1 MADRSR
7 AEREAARLERERR
20 RAERQAAVDRG
31 EDPSGGSEANGAA
44 ESNGAD
50 RGDVIQET
58 AEPGA
63 AANGETQE
71 WHPDDWFEDGDE
83 VRVDDVRAGE
93 HPAGTADDRLAEPA
107 AESGHAED
115 GAYRDGDDEADWDDE
130 DDEVP
135 VGTRRVPHS
144 ERVGGA
150 QPAGPRKHRREPR
163 RRRRKGPVQRRQPAE
178 FGKVKRK
185 RKHSWA
191 GRLLG
196 VLALVAVGLVIWFLI
211 ETFQPFQS
219 TGHQRVTVVIPP
231 HSSVGTVGKIL
242 AHDGVVPSSFFF
254 EVRATLAGDRGNL
267 RSGTYHLHQGMG
279 YGDVLKVL
287 TTAPPAA
294 KTTNLTIVE
303 GKTRRQVDALLR
315 SQKVHGNY
323 YADTRHSKLLDPS
336 KYGAPHGT
344 NSLEGFLF
352 PDTYQLRDPIKT
364 SALVDDQLKTFRQRF
379 AKVNLGYARGKRMTP
394 YDVLTIASMV
404 QAEAETNHDRPLI
417 ASVIYNR
424 LARGMPLQIDATTRY
439 ATGNYTRPL
448 TVSQLNSSSPYNTRI
463 HKGLPPTPID
473 SPGMA
478 SIRAAAHPAHSN
490 YLYFVVKPCGNGEHA
505 FASSYAQFQAEVAHY
520 QNARTSRGG
529 RSPEHC

>member
-1 MADRSR
+1 VSDRTPAD
-7 AEREAARLERERR
+7 REAARLERERR
-20 RAERQAAVDRG
+20 RAERQVSSESG
-31 EDPSGGSEANGAA
+31 EEGVADSP
-44 ESNGAD
+44 SNGAD
-50 RGDVIQET
+50 GNRVVQEAPSAGDT
-58 AEPGA
+58 AGD
-63 AANGETQE
+63 GQTQE
-71 WHPDDWFEDGDE
+71 WQPGDWFDEDDE
-83 VRVDDVRAGE
+83 VRVDDARIGQHDSE
-93 HPAGTADDRLAEPA
+93 LPP
-107 AESGHAED
+107 GHAPDAGADPSAEAGAHDDDYED
-115 GAYRDGDDEADWDDE
+115 DWDDE
-130 DDEVP
+130 DDEIP
-135 VGTRRVPHS
+135 VGTRRVAHS
-144 ERVGGA
+144 ERVGA
-150 QPAGPRKHRREPR
+150 TQPPSPRKNRREPR
-163 RRRRKGPVQRRQPAE
+163 RRPRKGPVQRRHAVE

-191 GRLLG
+191 ARLFGL
-196 VLALVAVGLVIWFLI
+196 LALVAVGLVIWFLV
-211 ETFQPFQS
+211 ETFQPFHS

-231 HSSVGTVGKIL
+231 HSSVGTVAKIL
-242 AHDGVVPSSFFF
+242 AQDGVVPSGFFF
-254 EVRATLAGDRGNL
+254 EVRATLAGDRSNL

-294 KTTNLTIVE
+294 KTTDLTIVE

-315 SQKVHGNY
+315 SQGVHGSY
-323 YADTRHSKLLDPS
+323 YADTRHSKLLNPS
-336 KYGAPHGT
+336 KYGAPHAT

-352 PDTYQLRDPIKT
+352 PSTYQLRDPITT

-379 AKVNLGYARGKRMTP
+379 AKVSLGYARSKRMTP

-404 QAEAETNHDRPLI
+404 QAEAETKHDRPLI

-439 ATGNYTRPL
+439 ATGNYNKPL

-478 SIRAAAHPAHSN
+478 SIQAAAHPAHTN

-505 FASSYAQFQAEVAHY
+505 FASSYAQFQAEVAQY
-520 QNARTSRGG
+520 QTARTSRGG

>member
-7 AEREAARLERERR
+7 AQREAARLERERR
-20 RAERQAAVDRG
+20 RAERQAALERG
-31 EDPSGGSEANGAA
+31 EDPAVASEANGAA

-50 RGDVIQET
+50 RGEVIQDT
-58 AEPGA
+58 AERGT

-71 WHPDDWFEDGDE
+71 WQPEDWFEGGDE
-83 VRVDDVRAGE
+83 LRVDDVRASE
-93 HPAGTADDRLAEPA
+93 DRPEA
-107 AESGHAED
+107 
-115 GAYRDGDDEADWDDE
+115 DGDHDSQPVADRSEDDGEYDDYAYDGDEDDE

-135 VGTRRVPHS
+135 VGTRRVAHN
-144 ERVGGA
+144 ERAAGP
-150 QPAGPRKHRREPR
+150 QPVGPRKHRREPR
-163 RRRRKGPVQRRQPAE
+163 RRRRRGPVQRRQPAE
-178 FGKVKRK
+178 FGKVKKK

-231 HSSVGTVGKIL
+231 HSSVGTVGNIL

-294 KTTNLTIVE
+294 KVTNLTIVE
-303 GKTRRQVDALLR
+303 GKTRHQVDALLR
-315 SQKVHGNY
+315 SQEVRGSY

-352 PDTYQLRDPIKT
+352 PSTYQLREPIKT
-364 SALVDDQLKTFRQRF
+364 PALVDDQLKTFRQRF
-379 AKVNLGYARGKRMTP
+379 GKVNLGYARSKRLTP

-404 QAEAETNHDRPLI
+404 QAEAETEHDRPLI

-439 ATGNYTRPL
+439 ASGNYAKPL

-463 HKGLPPTPID
+463 HKGLPPTPIN

-478 SIRAAAHPAHSN
+478 SIQAAAHPAHSD

-505 FASSYAQFQAEVAHY
+505 FASSYTQFQAEVAQY

>member
-7 AEREAARLERERR
+7 AEREAARVERERR
-20 RAERQAAVDRG
+20 RADRQAAVERG
-31 EDPSGGSEANGAA
+31 EDPSGASEVNGGAQP
-44 ESNGAD
+44 NGAD
-50 RGDVIQET
+50 RGDVTQET

-63 AANGETQE
+63 GANGETQE
-71 WHPDDWFEDGDE
+71 WQAEDWFQGGDE
-83 VRVDDVRAGE
+83 LRVDDVRAGE
-93 HPAGTADDRLAEPA
+93 HRQEAAGEHESQPIADR
-107 AESGHAED
+107 SED
-115 GAYRDGDDEADWDDE
+115 DGEYDDYGYEDDWE

-135 VGTRRVPHS
+135 VGTRRVAHS
-144 ERVGGA
+144 ERA
-150 QPAGPRKHRREPR
+150 AGPQPVSPRKNRREPR
-163 RRRRKGPVQRRQPAE
+163 RRRRRGPVQRRQRVE
-178 FGKVKRK
+178 FGKVKK
-185 RKHSWA
+185 TRKHSWG

-294 KTTNLTIVE
+294 KVTNLTIVE

-315 SQKVHGNY
+315 SQKVHGSY
-323 YADTRHSKLLDPS
+323 YADTRRSKLLAPS
-336 KYGAPHGT
+336 KYGAPRAT

-352 PDTYQLRDPIKT
+352 PSTYQLREPIKT
-364 SALVDDQLKTFRQRF
+364 SALADDQLKTFRQRF
-379 AKVNLGYARGKRMTP
+379 GKVNLGYARSKRLTP

-404 QAEAETNHDRPLI
+404 QAEAETDHDRPLI

-424 LARGMPLQIDATTRY
+424 LSRGMPLQIDATTRY
-439 ATGNYTRPL
+439 ATGNYTKPL

-478 SIRAAAHPAHSN
+478 SIQAAAHPAHSN

-505 FASSYAQFQAEVAHY
+505 FASSYAQFQAEVARY

-529 RSPEHC
+529 RSPGHC

>member
-20 RAERQAAVDRG
+20 RAERQAAADRG
-31 EDPSGGSEANGAA
+31 EDRPGASEANGAA
-44 ESNGAD
+44 ESNGAE
-50 RGDVIQET
+50 RGDVIQA
-58 AEPGA
+58 AEPGD
-63 AANGETQE
+63 AANGETEE
-71 WHPDDWFEDGDE
+71 WQPDDWFQTGDE

-93 HPAGTADDRLAEPA
+93 HTAETADDRLGEPA
-107 AESGHAED
+107 AGTSPVD
-115 GAYRDGDDEADWDDE
+115 GGGYDDGDHEEDWDDE

-144 ERVGGA
+144 ERVGGV

-178 FGKVKRK
+178 FGKVKRN

-242 AHDGVVPSSFFF
+242 ARDRVVPSSFFF

-279 YGDVLKVL
+279 YGGVLKVL

-379 AKVNLGYARGKRMTP
+379 GKVNLGYTRSKRLTP

-404 QAEAETNHDRPLI
+404 QAEAETNHDRPVI

-439 ATGNYTRPL
+439 ATGNYTKPL
-448 TVSQLNSSSPYNTRI
+448 TVSELNSSSPYNTRI

-478 SIRAAAHPAHSN
+478 SIQAAAHPAHSN

-505 FASSYAQFQAEVAHY
+505 FASSYAQFQAQVARY
-520 QNARTSRGG
+520 QNARTSRRG